1 MATVVISDRLVQGVS
16 RRVQDLYKA
25 KIEAA
30 NETPKARWGAM
41 FYEAAMPQDIRDK
54 LAALPNEY
62 SKWSSSA
69 QLYFNSYGWVE
80 CEFATNLRFP
90 MAFNVGVN
98 GCTTN
103 NSYNSSMR
111 ANINTTDPRWETL
124 KNEVAL
130 RHENKK
136 NCEAERD
143 TAVYQAVK
151 VLRTFRTL
159 APAIKAWPSL
169 YGLLDD
175 DTKTKHL
182 EVVKRNTTKREIPHD
197 LDLSDLSS
205 RIIAKR
211 ITGV

>member
-1 MATVVISDRLVQGVS
+1 MATVVISDRLVRGVS
-16 RRVQDLYKA
+16 MRVQDLYKA

-30 NETPKARWGAM
+30 TETPKARWGAM
-41 FYEAAMPQDIRDK
+41 FYEAAMPQYIRDK
-54 LAALPNEY
+54 LAALPDEY
-62 SKWSSSA
+62 CRFASSA
-69 QLYFNSYGWVE
+69 QIYFNSYGWVE
-80 CEFATNLRFP
+80 CEFVSNLRFP
-90 MAFNVGVN
+90 MGLNVGVN

-103 NSYNSSMR
+103 YSYTSAMR
-111 ANINTTDPRWETL
+111 ANINTNDPRWDAL

-130 RHENKK
+130 RHENIK
-136 NCEAERD
+136 NCERERD
-143 TAVYQAVK
+143 TAVEQAVK

-175 DTKTKHL
+175 DTKAKHL
-182 EVVKRNTTKREIPHD
+182 EVVKRNTTKREIPSD